1 MGDIEEGLIYLHQ
14 WILLRNCCKFVNL
27 STMMY
32 YKIFWWNPCYK
43 IIFVKLIW
51 KFYKRFH
58 FSSMSM
64 YYELMSTN
72 ESYEIIV
79 VELEE
84 NLLPSVENFS
94 ALDFWGSPLQQSPI
108 LCVNAKL

>member
-1 MGDIEEGLIYLHQ
+1 
-14 WILLRNCCKFVNL
+14 
-27 STMMY
+27 
-32 YKIFWWNPCYK
+32 
-43 IIFVKLIW
+43 
-51 KFYKRFH
+51 
-58 FSSMSM
+58 MSM

-94 ALDFWGSPLQQSPI
+94 ALDF
-108 LCVNAKL
+108 